1 MTPARALRAPLA
13 LGLAALTLAAGA
25 LAGCGAPASDAPDR
39 PRSDR
44 LVDFTKKPPF
54 VNALDIDPQTKDFL
68 LTTNRGFFRIAPD
81 GAKVTPIRGTIT
93 AQGKRS
99 TIGTFLEL
107 LVVGPKQFIGSGH
120 PDQQGTLPSF
130 LGFII
135 SDDDG
140 KTWTAVSRLGNADLH
155 KIVRA
160 HGRMYAFD
168 AVLSAILISDDGGRT
183 FTENFTP
190 RGLIIDFEVDPANA
204 KRLVASNDSELFR
217 STDTGASWRPLDRQ
231 AGIRLAWPAPDAL
244 YRALKDGSVQRS
256 SNGGDTWDEVGK
268 VPGEPY
274 KFKAIGKD
282 ELYLALSDGTIMHTT
297 DAAKTWN
304 AVFEP

>member
-1 MTPARALRAPLA
+1 MTFRRALLVVV
-13 LGLAALTLAAGA
+13 LGLALAAG
-25 LAGCGAPASDAPDR
+25 GCGSDAGSADSTA
-39 PRSDR
+39 RSSR

-54 VNALDIDPQTKDFL
+54 VNALDIDPETKDFL
-68 LTTNRGFFRIAPD
+68 LTTNRGFYRIAPD

-107 LVVGPKQFIGSGH
+107 LVVGPKQLIGSGH

-130 LGFII
+130 LGFIV
-135 SDDDG
+135 SDDNG

-155 KIVRA
+155 KIIRA
-160 HGRMYAFD
+160 HDRMYAFD

-204 KRLVASNDSELFR
+204 ERIVASNDQELFR
-217 STDTGASWRPLDRQ
+217 STDTGASWRPIDRRE
-231 AGIRLAWPAPDAL
+231 GIRLSWPAPGAL
-244 YRALKDGSVQRS
+244 YRALKDGTVQRS
-256 SNGGDTWDEVGK
+256 TNGGDTFDDVGS
-268 VPGEPY
+268 VDGEPY
-274 KFKAIGKD
+274 KFKAISED

-297 DAAKTWN
+297 DGAKTWQ
-304 AVFEP
+304 AVFRP